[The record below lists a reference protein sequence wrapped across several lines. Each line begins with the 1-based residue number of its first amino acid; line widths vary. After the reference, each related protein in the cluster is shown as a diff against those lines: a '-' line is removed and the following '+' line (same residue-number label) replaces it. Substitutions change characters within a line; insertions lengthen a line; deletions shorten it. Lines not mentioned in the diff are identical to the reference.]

1 MKQPD
6 SRFIITLHAI
16 DSKRFIISLERLAV
30 KAAAVAGASSAE
42 GTHPFIAFIGKK
54 SSYSQFEK

>member
-6 SRFIITLHAI
+6 SRLSITLHAI